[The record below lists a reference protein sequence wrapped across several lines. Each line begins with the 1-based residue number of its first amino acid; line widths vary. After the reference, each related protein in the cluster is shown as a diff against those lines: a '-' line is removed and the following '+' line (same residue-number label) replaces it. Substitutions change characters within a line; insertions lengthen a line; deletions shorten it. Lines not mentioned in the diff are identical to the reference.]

1 MIRRPLIRKSP
12 SSEELL
18 AGIFYRTAPVLKL
31 PALKGTVLVALLA
44 AVLAGCGA
52 PRDGTRLTESAT
64 IVPAEEAMAMPPPGG
79 PAIVSV
85 ISRQFTNADEQD
97 VLLFTSAS
105 TPGQNFLRIKLF
117 GPMSIERD
125 GGKSLGY
132 QSLRESTINQEIY
145 KEFPGVA
152 MKRSDLFLQNDYGPF
167 GYAFGHGR
175 QNDSC
180 FYGWQQIRSSETD
193 RSGFQ
198 NNGGTI
204 QVRLRLCEEGASEE
218 KLLNVMYGYTIRAG
232 ISKPGWNPYGAPP
245 PVDDGIGRTSNPIR
259 PNSEDLQPGRNVP
272 VARAAQ
278 ARHLQVRETIQEEQ
292 VEVAPEPDGSR
303 NPQPA
308 ETIPLPVTADMKT
321 VVVPSPACVTNTDG
335 TSPC

>member
-1 MIRRPLIRKSP
+1 MIRLPLIRKST
-12 SSEELL
+12 SAEAFL
-18 AGIFYRTAPVLKL
+18 AGLHRNVPVSIVSALGRALL
-31 PALKGTVLVALLA
+31 PVVLVSAI
-44 AVLAGCGA
+44 AGCGA
-52 PRDGTRLTESAT
+52 PRDGSRLTESAT
-64 IVPAEEAMAMPPPGG
+64 TVSPEEAMVMPPPGG

-85 ISRQFTNADEQD
+85 VSRQFTNADEQD

-125 GGKSLGY
+125 GGRSLGY
-132 QSLRESTINQEIY
+132 ATLRESTIAQEIH
-145 KEFPGVA
+145 KEFPGIA
-152 MKRSDLFLQNDYGPF
+152 MKRSGLFLQNDYGPF
-167 GYAFGHGR
+167 GYAFGRGR

-180 FYGWQQIRSSETD
+180 FYGWQQIRSSEQD

-198 NNGGTI
+198 NGGTI

-218 KLLNVMYGYTIRAG
+218 KLLSVMYGYTIRAG

-259 PNSEDLQPGRNVP
+259 PNPEDLQPGRVTQAARPAVVRTVP
-272 VARAAQ
+272 R
-278 ARHLQVRETIQEEQ
+278 RETIEEKAVQ
-292 VEVAPEPDGSR
+292 VVPGLDSIG
-303 NPQPA
+303 NPQSA
-308 ETIPLPVTADMKT
+308 ETIPLPVTTDSNT
-321 VVVPSPACVTNTDG
+321 VVVPSPACVANSDG